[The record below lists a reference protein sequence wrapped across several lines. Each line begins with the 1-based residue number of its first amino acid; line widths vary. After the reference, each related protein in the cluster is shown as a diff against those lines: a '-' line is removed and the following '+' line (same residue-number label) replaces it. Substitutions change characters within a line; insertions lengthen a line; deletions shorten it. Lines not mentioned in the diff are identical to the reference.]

1 LVAGGM
7 MNKTLQE
14 LIQFRQELYEEAWQ
28 IHLKL
33 QTIEKTN
40 LSYQELIAEKNRVE
54 SNIGHLTTII
64 MKMKGNK

>member
-1 LVAGGM
+1 M

-64 MKMKGNK
+64 MKMMGDK